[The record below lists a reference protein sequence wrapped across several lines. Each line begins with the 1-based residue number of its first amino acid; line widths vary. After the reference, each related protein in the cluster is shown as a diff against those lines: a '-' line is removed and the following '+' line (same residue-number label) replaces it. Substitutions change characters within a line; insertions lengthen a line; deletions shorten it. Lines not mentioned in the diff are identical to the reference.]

1 MWPWG
6 HSRPLDS
13 QTSAPRSSST
23 SSFWV
28 RAPRTLGWGPEQAV
42 QPPESQKMVQLPSL
56 NLITPTGHGGA
67 W

>member
-28 RAPRTLGWGPEQAV
+28 RAPRTLEVGPRAGCAAPRE
-42 QPPESQKMVQLPSL
+42 KIVQLLSL